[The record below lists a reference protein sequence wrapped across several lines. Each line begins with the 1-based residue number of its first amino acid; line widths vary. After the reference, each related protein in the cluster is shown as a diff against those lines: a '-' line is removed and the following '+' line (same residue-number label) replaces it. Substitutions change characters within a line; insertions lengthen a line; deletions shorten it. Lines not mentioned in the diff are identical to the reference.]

1 MSEESKETLNQ
12 VEQQEEETTNV
23 TTKTEIKYKLVNNAP
38 DFYLAC
44 VKHFKQYSKGEIFT
58 QEQICE
64 KLQQIFESYE

>member
-12 VEQQEEETTNV
+12 VENQEQTDIP
-23 TTKTEIKYKLVNNAP
+23 TKQEIKYKLVNNAP